1 MGFLD
6 RFKKEGA
13 PTAPDALTREGVA
26 RVRAVPG
33 VQAVDV
39 VDADTLRV
47 TWNGLP
53 HPSELSLAG
62 IRQQWTSASGFDR
75 IEVMDDFI
83 AGVAPPAADAT
94 SPGSSAPVD
103 APAPG
108 SEDDPPTTPSAEPG
122 REPDDAQAAWDAVR
136 TRLRPVVGRPGP
148 ADADTVRWEIG
159 GVLEATAVLGDEQ
172 VALPVSRAELV
183 QWGVDEA
190 TVRAAAE
197 ENQAG
202 IDPALDP
209 ISPGKPAWVP
219 TRPAGHLAGWL
230 CAPGRLLERAG
241 VEQAV
246 VLTPLATELVLVDPS
261 AAGLLESILS
271 STRTILEQEARPL
284 WPAPFLIRAG
294 SVEPWTPPE
303 GHPCAELVEQM
314 RGLAP

>member
-13 PTAPDALTREGVA
+13 PAAPDALTREGVA

-33 VQAVDV
+33 VESVEV

-47 TWNGLP
+47 TWNGLAQ
-53 HPSELSLAG
+53 PSELSLAD
-62 IRQQWTSASGFDR
+62 IRQPWSSASGFDR

-83 AGVAPPAADAT
+83 AGVAPPAAGAPSPADALAAGVEDE
-94 SPGSSAPVD
+94 PAASA
-103 APAPG
+103 A
-108 SEDDPPTTPSAEPG
+108 SG
-122 REPDDAQAAWDAVR
+122 REPEDAHAAWNAIR
-136 TRLRPVVGRPGP
+136 GRLRPVVGRPGP
-148 ADADTVRWEIG
+148 ADADTVRWEVG

-202 IDPALDP
+202 VDPELDP
-209 ISPGKPAWVP
+209 ISPGEPAWVP

-230 CAPGRLLERAG
+230 CAPGRLLEGAG
-241 VEQAV
+241 VERAV
-246 VLTPLATELVLVDPS
+246 VLVPLATELVVVDPS
-261 AAGLLESILS
+261 ATGLLESILS
-271 STRTILEQEARPL
+271 STRTIFEQEARPL
-284 WPAPFLIRAG
+284 WPAPLLIG
-294 SVEPWTPPE
+294 PGGVEPWTPPPE
-303 GHPCAELVEQM
+303 HPCAELVEQM